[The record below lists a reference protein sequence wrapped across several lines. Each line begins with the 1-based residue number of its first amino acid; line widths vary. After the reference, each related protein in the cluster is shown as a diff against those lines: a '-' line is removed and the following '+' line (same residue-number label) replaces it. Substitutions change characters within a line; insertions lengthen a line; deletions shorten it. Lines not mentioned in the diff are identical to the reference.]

1 MPGSSPGM
9 TWTGLCLLAATAFAA
24 LPARADSVEDFY
36 RGKNVTLVIGYSV
49 GGGYDLYGRLMARH
63 LGKYIPGQPTIVPQ
77 NREGAG
83 SMRAA
88 IYIYNAAPKDGT
100 VIGTFS
106 RSMAVAPLLNDAPFD
121 ASKFSWLG
129 SVSTDVNVCMTW
141 NTSAIKTWDD
151 MITKPSKIGGLG
163 AGADPDIFAL
173 MFKNVFGA
181 KLQLVS
187 GYPGTNDVA
196 LAMERGEVDGM
207 CGLSWSTVKTRHGDW
222 LAGKKVNIPVQAGLH
237 KENDIR
243 DVPLVMDL
251 AKSPEQTQIVR
262 LILASQEMARPF
274 AAPPGIPEDRRRALV
289 EAFDKTMKDP
299 DFLAE
304 AEKMKADVNP
314 VSAASIESLLDEVYK
329 TPKDVIAKAAKATS
343 NTP

>member
-1 MPGSSPGM
+1 
-9 TWTGLCLLAATAFAA
+9 
-24 LPARADSVEDFY
+24 
-36 RGKNVTLVIGYSV
+36 
-49 GGGYDLYGRLMARH
+49 
-63 LGKYIPGQPTIVPQ
+63 
-77 NREGAG
+77 
-83 SMRAA
+83 
-88 IYIYNAAPKDGT
+88 
-100 VIGTFS
+100 
-106 RSMAVAPLLNDAPFD
+106 MAVAPLLNEAPFD

-129 SVSTDVNVCMTW
+129 SISTDVNVCMTW
-141 NTSAIKTWDD
+141 NTSQVKTWDD
-151 MITKPSKIGGLG
+151 MLSKPFKMGGLG

-222 LAGKKVNIPVQAGLH
+222 LANKKVHIPVQAGLH
-237 KENDIR
+237 KENDISE
-243 DVPLVMDL
+243 VPLVMDL
-251 AKSPEQTQIVR
+251 VKTPEQTQIVR

-304 AEKMKADVNP
+304 AAKMKADVNP
-314 VSAASIESLLDEVYK
+314 VSAAAIESLLADVYK

>member
-1 MPGSSPGM
+1 MRHAHA
-9 TWTGLCLLAATAFAA
+9 CAA
-24 LPARADSVEDFY
+24 LALSGLAIGIPTAARADSVEDFY

-49 GGGYDLYGRLMARH
+49 GGGYDLYGRLVARH
-63 LGKYIPGQPTIVPQ
+63 LGKYIPGQPNILPQ

-106 RSMAVAPLLNDAPFD
+106 RSMAVAPLLQDAPFD
-121 ASKFSWLG
+121 ASRFSWLG

-141 NTSAIKTWDD
+141 NTSAVKTWDD
-151 MITKPSKIGGLG
+151 MVTKPSKIGGLG

-222 LAGKKVNIPVQAGLH
+222 LAGKKVHIPVQAGLH
-237 KENDIR
+237 KESDIPE
-243 DVPLVMDL
+243 VPLVMDL
-251 AKSPEQTQIVR
+251 VKTPEQTQIVR

-274 AAPPGIPEDRRRALV
+274 AAPPGIPEDRKRALIA
-289 EAFDKTMKDP
+289 AFDKTMKDP
-299 DFLAE
+299 EFLAE
-304 AEKMKADVNP
+304 AAKMKADVNP
-314 VSAASIESLLDEVYK
+314 VSAAAIESLLAEVYK

>member
-1 MPGSSPGM
+1 
-9 TWTGLCLLAATAFAA
+9 
-24 LPARADSVEDFY
+24 V
-36 RGKNVTLVIGYSV
+36 
-49 GGGYDLYGRLMARH
+49 ARH

-106 RSMAVAPLLNDAPFD
+106 RSMAVAPLLQDAPFD

-141 NTSAIKTWDD
+141 NTSAVKTWDD
-151 MITKPSKIGGLG
+151 MVTKPSKIGGLG

-181 KLQLVS
+181 RLQLVS

-222 LAGKKVNIPVQAGLH
+222 LAGKKVSIPVQAGLH
-237 KENDIR
+237 KESDIP

-251 AKSPEQTQIVR
+251 VKTPEQTQIVR

-274 AAPPGIPEDRRRALV
+274 AAPPGIPEDRKRALI

-299 DFLAE
+299 EFLAE
-304 AEKMKADVNP
+304 AAKMKADVNP
-314 VSAASIESLLDEVYK
+314 VSAAAIESLLADVYK

-343 NTP
+343 NAP